1 MRFMIDDI
9 LNRLEKVKKTG
20 DSKWIGCCPS
30 HADDDP
36 SLAISVI
43 SDGRILIHCFA
54 GCSPS
59 DILAAIGLSMSDLFP
74 DGALAQELRGATPWI
89 RSARKQVSRDLDK
102 AELLLKIIAA
112 DREKGKQL
120 TPADLDAERKAWLT
134 VNSG

>member
-1 MRFMIDDI
+1 MIDDI

-20 DSKWIGCCPS
+20 DSKWIGCCPA
-30 HADDDP
+30 HEDDDP

-59 DILAAIGLSMSDLFP
+59 DILAAIGLSMTDLFP

-89 RSARKQVSRDLDK
+89 RSARKQVSRDRDK
-102 AELLLKIIAA
+102 AELLLKIIAS

-120 TPADLDAERKAWLT
+120 TPADLDAERKAWLA
-134 VNSG
+134 VNSSQA